1 MHRWS
6 PSLAIILVASAVLTA
21 GAANAQSA
29 FRGPPKILVGFAAGG
44 SSDIAARMLADKLKD
59 TLGQPVVVENRVGA
73 GGRIAAEALKN
84 APPDG
89 ATLLLT
95 PVVVPVLAPLV
106 FKELNYDPAKDFAP
120 VSQVAT
126 YQFAFA
132 VAPTHPARTV
142 PEFIAWLKANPT
154 QANFGSPQ
162 RPVQPPIKASGSGR
176 LFREIRRGNFFHEP
190 LRSYF
195 ASHSLN

>member
-1 MHRWS
+1 MHRW
-6 PSLAIILVASAVLTA
+6 PRRLAIVLVTFGSLSATA
-21 GAANAQSA
+21 TLAQSA
-29 FRGPPKILVGFAAGG
+29 FKGPLKILVGFPAGG

-106 FKELNYDPAKDFAP
+106 FKQLNYDPAKDFAGCRR
-120 VSQVAT
+120 S
-126 YQFAFA
+126 
-132 VAPTHPARTV
+132 
-142 PEFIAWLKANPT
+142 
-154 QANFGSPQ
+154 
-162 RPVQPPIKASGSGR
+162 PPISS
-176 LFREIRRGNFFHEP
+176 
-190 LRSYF
+190 RSRPTIQPGF
-195 ASHSLN
+195 SE